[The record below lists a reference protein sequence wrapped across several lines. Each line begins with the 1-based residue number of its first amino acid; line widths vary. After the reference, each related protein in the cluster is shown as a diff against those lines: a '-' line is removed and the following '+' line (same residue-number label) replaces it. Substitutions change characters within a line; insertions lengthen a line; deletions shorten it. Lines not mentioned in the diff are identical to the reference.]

1 MVVVVEGDQVAELQV
16 TSSGGGLGGDTL
28 HGAAITEEG
37 VCVVVDKLVAGLVED
52 SGGVPLSDGKTD
64 GVGET
69 LAKRAGGYLNTGGVV
84 RLRVTRSDRVDLLRL
99 SDCVLRHVRLV
110 LLTRKFFRSSMLMP

>member
-1 MVVVVEGDQVAELQV
+1 M
-16 TSSGGGLGGDTL
+16 
-28 HGAAITEEG
+28 
-37 VCVVVDKLVAGLVED
+37 
-52 SGGVPLSDGKTD
+52 PLSDGKTD

-99 SDCVLRHVRLV
+99 SDRVLRHVRLV